1 MQNQINRLFIKGI
14 FVALLGFFTVGCAHI
29 KKDPLVLWNDQA
41 PAKQALV
48 TYMSVVT
55 DPKSPDYIPVKD
67 RVAVFDL
74 DGTLILETDPTY
86 FDWALFEYRV
96 LDDPNYKA
104 TPEQIK
110 AARASRE
117 QGIFPELNAQRER
130 MVSEA
135 YKGLTIEE
143 FYEFVKSF
151 MQQEQPGFVGMKR
164 GDIFYKPMVEVV
176 QYLLQNHFTVYISSG
191 TDRLT
196 VRPLVAANLPDIPAK
211 QIIGSDSTIV
221 ARNQGDKDG
230 LSYTFSKGD
239 TLILGGKNLIKNLQM
254 NKVATIVQEIGVQP
268 VLAFGNSSSD
278 ASMLN
283 YTIDGNK
290 YKALAFMISCDDLE
304 REYGN
309 MKKADKMRADSK
321 KYGWVSISMRDDWK
335 TIYGPHT
342 KRK

>member
-1 MQNQINRLFIKGI
+1 MKGKTNYFLVKGI
-14 FVALLGFFTVGCAHI
+14 WIVLLGFLTVGCAHV

-48 TYMSVVT
+48 TYMSAVT

-86 FDWALFEYRV
+86 FDWLLFEHRV
-96 LDDPNYKA
+96 LDDPNYQA
-104 TPEQIK
+104 T
-110 AARASRE
+110 AAQRAAALASRE
-117 QGIFPELNAQRER
+117 KGIFPELNADRER

-135 YKGLTIEE
+135 YKGLTVEE
-143 FYEFVKSF
+143 FYAFVRSF
-151 MQQEQPGFVGMKR
+151 MQEEQPGFVGMKR

-176 QYLLQNHFTVYISSG
+176 EYLLQNHFTVYISSG

-196 VRPLVAANLPDIPAK
+196 VRPLVAANLPEIPAR

-221 ARNQGDKDG
+221 ARHQGNKEG
-230 LSYTFSKGD
+230 LVYTFSKGD
-239 TLILGGKNLIKNLQM
+239 ELVLGGKNLIKNLQM

-283 YTIDGNK
+283 YAINDNK
-290 YKALAFMISCDDLE
+290 YKALGFMISCDDLE

-309 MKKADKMRADSK
+309 VQKAEKMRADSQ

-335 TIYGPHT
+335 TIYGPNIT
-342 KRK
+342 RK